1 MAAAANVIRIGMV
14 VGNVDVLIFIRIPSG
29 VDTNGRTAGLGHN
42 NARLA
47 FWLPAKAD
55 NLRGKY

>member
-1 MAAAANVIRIGMV
+1 MASAANVFRVGMV
-14 VGNVDVLIFIRIPSG
+14 VGIVDVFIFIRIPSG

-55 NLRGKY
+55 NLRGIS